1 MNVEFYNG
9 LNLGSPLEPQRLRAG
24 PFFIDIDEQ
33 GIVTTDILQKHWE
46 YPETIRF
53 TVADLNTNNNYSF
66 FYDVSYMIDN
76 RTPELTLSDRTINE
90 GGNFSSISLHDFIS
104 DDGTTYD
111 SLSINISVDSIY
123 TVEMVNDTIL
133 TIYPP
138 EDTDWN
144 GTLPVSFAI
153 TDHHPYH
160 PETLNSD
167 VLFTMLPVN
176 DAPIIDQAMGQSI
189 VEDASGTF
197 SFVVTDVDTGETLI
211 LSTFSDT
218 NSVALVADSDDY
230 TVTTSQ
236 DTNWHGSS
244 EISVVVSDGDLMDTT
259 TFTLTVVP
267 INDAPVLSF
276 ISDVV
281 IDENDSLLLDLQ
293 FVDVDTGEVFTL
305 FASTNSS
312 SILVSVND
320 QDSSLTAIPDADWH
334 GSVEITVIVSDGE
347 L

>member
-1 MNVEFYNG
+1 
-9 LNLGSPLEPQRLRAG
+9 
-24 PFFIDIDEQ
+24 
-33 GIVTTDILQKHWE
+33 
-46 YPETIRF
+46 
-53 TVADLNTNNNYSF
+53 
-66 FYDVSYMIDN
+66 MIDN
-76 RTPELTLSDRTINE
+76 RTPELTLPDRTINE

-111 SLSINISVDSIY
+111 SLSINIGVDSIY

-218 NSVALVADSDDY
+218 NAVAPVADSDDY

-236 DTNWHGSS
+236 DTNWHG
-244 EISVVVSDGDLMDTT
+244 
-259 TFTLTVVP
+259 
-267 INDAPVLSF
+267 
-276 ISDVV
+276 
-281 IDENDSLLLDLQ
+281 
-293 FVDVDTGEVFTL
+293 
-305 FASTNSS
+305 AS
-312 SILVSVND
+312 
-320 QDSSLTAIPDADWH
+320 
-334 GSVEITVIVSDGE
+334 EITVIVSDGE
-347 L
+347 RTDTTAFTLVVEPVNDAPTIVQAVDQSISEEASGTFSFEVADVDTGTTLILSTFSDTSAVTVIPNSDNFTITTLPDTNWHGSSEITTIVSDGRLADTTYFLLTVDPVTVSYTHLTLPTNREV